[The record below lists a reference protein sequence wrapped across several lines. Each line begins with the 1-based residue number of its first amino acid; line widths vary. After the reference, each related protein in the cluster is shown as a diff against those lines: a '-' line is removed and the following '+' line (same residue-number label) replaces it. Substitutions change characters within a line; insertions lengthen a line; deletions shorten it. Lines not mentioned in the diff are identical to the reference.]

1 MSFSGRRCTAARPIW
16 EAIHRHPF
24 LLELQAGTLPLEKF
38 RFFLAQDW
46 HYLDAFARTVG
57 LLLGRARAT
66 PDLERLSPRLLTP
79 VEKPLHRKLF
89 DLAGLTEEA
98 VAAAPIAPTNRAY
111 MNHMLTAAALGSPG
125 EAIAALLPCPWTYDE
140 IGRRLPAVSHPVY
153 GEWAAF
159 YREGFLRESVSAWR
173 SLLDEAAAEAGPFER
188 ERLREAFLTSSRYE
202 YAFWEMAYYMET
214 WPV

>member
-1 MSFSGRRCTAARPIW
+1 MAFSDTLCAEARPIW

-24 LLELQAGTLPLEKF
+24 LWELVAGTLPLEKF

-57 LLLGRARAT
+57 LLLARARST
-66 PDLERLSPRLLTP
+66 PELERLSPRLTRP

-89 DLAGLTEEA
+89 DLAGLTEKA
-98 VAAAPIAPTNRAY
+98 VAATPIAPTNRAY
-111 MNHMLTAAALGSPG
+111 MNHLLGAGALGSPG
-125 EAIAALLPCPWTYDE
+125 EAVAGLLPCPWTYDE
-140 IGRRLPAVSHPVY
+140 IGRRLPPVSHPVY
-153 GEWAAF
+153 AEWAAF
-159 YREGFLRESVSAWR
+159 YREGFLRESVAAWR
-173 SLLDEAAAEAGPFER
+173 GLLDEAAAEAGPFER

-202 YAFWEMAYYMET
+202 YAFWEMAYRMEG

>member
-1 MSFSGRRCTAARPIW
+1 MAFSDTLCAEARPIW
-16 EAIHRHPF
+16 EAIQRHPF
-24 LLELQAGTLPLEKF
+24 LRELQAGTLPIEKF

-57 LLLGRARAT
+57 FLLGRARTT

-202 YAFWEMAYYMET
+202 YAFWQMAYYMET

>member
-1 MSFSGRRCTAARPIW
+1 MAFSDTLCAEARPIW

-24 LLELQAGTLPLEKF
+24 LRELVAGTLPLEKF

-46 HYLDAFARTVG
+46 HYLDAFARTAG
-57 LLLGRARAT
+57 LLVGRARAT
-66 PDLERLSPRLLTP
+66 PDLERLTPRLAKP

-89 DLAGLTEEA
+89 DLAGLTEAA
-98 VAAAPIAPTNRAY
+98 VTAVPIAPTTRAY
-111 MNHMLTAAALGSPG
+111 TNHLLVAGALGSPG
-125 EAIAALLPCPWTYDE
+125 EAVAALLPCPWTYDE
-140 IGRRLPAVSHPVY
+140 IGRRLPPVSHPVY

-159 YREGFLRESVSAWR
+159 YREGFLRESVGAWR

-202 YAFWEMAYYMET
+202 YAFWDMAHRMEG

>member
-1 MSFSGRRCTAARPIW
+1 MSFTDSLCTEAQPIW

-24 LLELQAGTLPLEKF
+24 LRELVAGTLPLEKF

-66 PDLERLSPRLLTP
+66 PELTRLSPRLLTP

-89 DLAGLTEEA
+89 ERAGLTEAA
-98 VAAAPIAPTNRAY
+98 VAATPIAPTTRAY

-140 IGRRLPAVSHPVY
+140 IGRSLPPVSHPVY

-159 YREGFLRESVSAWR
+159 YREGLLRESVNAWR
-173 SLLDEAAAEAGPFER
+173 GLLDEAAAEAGPLER
-188 ERLREAFLTSSRYE
+188 ERLHEAFLTSSRYE
-202 YAFWEMAYYMET
+202 YAFWEMAHRMEA

>member
-1 MSFSGRRCTAARPIW
+1 MSFSDTLCTEAQPIW

-24 LLELQAGTLPLEKF
+24 LLELQAGTLPIEKF

-46 HYLDAFARTVG
+46 YYLDAFARTVG
-57 LLLGRARAT
+57 LLLGRARTT

-98 VAAAPIAPTNRAY
+98 VAVAPIAPTNRAY

-202 YAFWEMAYYMET
+202 HAFWEMAYRMET